1 MPNNVK
7 HRNSVSST
15 PSEPSSVA
23 SWLDS
28 ADNALNLASLTK
40 AAAGGKLD
48 LDPDNPENGLAK
60 LVLAVIELLRQ
71 LCERQA
77 VRRMDSGSLSEAEIE
92 KLGEA
97 FLRLEQKMIEL
108 KALFGLEDDDLDLDL
123 GPLGKLL

>member
-1 MPNNVK
+1 MSNTTN

-23 SWLDS
+23 AWLDS

-40 AAAGGKLD
+40 SAAGGKLD

-77 VRRMDSGSLSEAEIE
+77 VRRMDSGSLNDAEIE
-92 KLGEA
+92 RLGEA
-97 FLRLEQKMIEL
+97 FMRLEQKMIEL
-108 KALFGLEDDDLDLDL
+108 KALFGLEDDELDLDL

>member
-1 MPNNVK
+1 VPTAK
-7 HRNSVSST
+7 HSNSVSST
-15 PSEPSSVA
+15 PSEPSGVA
-23 SWLDS
+23 AWLDS

-77 VRRMDSGSLSEAEIE
+77 VRRMDSGSLNDAEIE
-92 KLGEA
+92 RLGEA
-97 FLRLEQKMIEL
+97 FMRLEQKMIEL
-108 KALFGLEDDDLDLDL
+108 KALFGLEDDELDLDL

>member
-1 MPNNVK
+1 MTNTK

-15 PSEPSSVA
+15 PSTPSSVA
-23 SWLDS
+23 AWLDS

-40 AAAGGKLD
+40 AAGGKLD

-77 VRRMDSGSLSEAEIE
+77 VRRMDSGSLSDEEVE

-97 FLRLEQKMIEL
+97 FMRLEQKMIEL
-108 KALFGLEDDDLDLDL
+108 KALFGLEDDELDLDL

>member
-1 MPNNVK
+1 VPNDTK

-15 PSEPSSVA
+15 PSTPSSVA
-23 SWLDS
+23 AWLDS

-40 AAAGGKLD
+40 AAGGKLD

-77 VRRMDSGSLSEAEIE
+77 VRRMDSGSLSDAEVE

-97 FLRLEQKMIEL
+97 FMRLEQKMIEL
-108 KALFGLEDDDLDLDL
+108 KALFGLEDDELDLDL